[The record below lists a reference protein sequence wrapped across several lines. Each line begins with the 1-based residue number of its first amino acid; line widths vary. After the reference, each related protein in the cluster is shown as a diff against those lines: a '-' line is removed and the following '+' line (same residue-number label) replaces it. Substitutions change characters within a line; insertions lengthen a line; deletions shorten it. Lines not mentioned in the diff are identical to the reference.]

1 MASTPPPRSRVHT
14 PPTPLHGARY
24 DAYEPYSPRR
34 STRVAAQR
42 KPFLSSDSTPPK
54 VHRSVRASTP
64 TGSRKQ
70 TAGTSNQTLSQTFSP
85 PASPSSPIV
94 HSAIKSPRSMPRRRV
109 NNGLRNHHEL
119 HFSDSDD
126 MPSGEVSTTNHLS
139 ILDSRGM
146 LPTPAKTPRKR
157 NVQDSAIAST
167 ARVLFPSRPST
178 IEDAMPT
185 PRKSRK
191 GRKNAFTL
199 QSFAE
204 GDDEDEEKIEIY
216 TDTRERIPSL
226 DPDEDNP
233 FITRSK
239 NGKSRASASIAAPE
253 PKRRKISPSEQA
265 RVRKMEE
272 KARNNEGMIYVF
284 RGRKLFRKFDD
295 ASVSSGS
302 DNETNLAS
310 TTVVRRQ
317 IGAAAAR
324 PFTRSTIQPR
334 LLFPNEEQRRER
346 EAAQLAEEEATT
358 DIEAPVP
365 IPSSTRKG
373 KGRANHEASTPV
385 KLHFSP
391 ETPPSTG
398 RVRRTRQTDVV
409 IEEPEEHMEIDAHS
423 GEEVR
428 TPVLPQ
434 QKGKGKKTSPFDSW
448 QRVKSAARTVSGR
461 GAKREGDVLEGNGK
475 RVRSSAPGI

>member
-1 MASTPPPRSRVHT
+1 MATTPPRRSRVHT

-42 KPFLSSDSTPPK
+42 KPFLSSNSTPPK
-54 VHRSVRASTP
+54 THRSVRASTP

-70 TAGTSNQTLSQTFSP
+70 TAGTSSQTFSP
-85 PASPSSPIV
+85 PSSPSSPSV
-94 HSAIKSPRSMPRRRV
+94 HSAPKSPRSVPRRRV
-109 NNGLRNHHEL
+109 NNGLRKHQGL

-126 MPSGEVSTTNHLS
+126 MPAGDASTTSHLS
-139 ILDSRGM
+139 VLDSRGM
-146 LPTPAKTPRKR
+146 LPTPVKTPRKR
-157 NVQDSAIAST
+157 NLQNSAIAST
-167 ARVLFPSRPST
+167 ARVLFPSRPAT

-191 GRKNAFTL
+191 GKKNAFTL

-216 TDTRERIPSL
+216 TDTKERIPSL

-239 NGKSRASASIAAPE
+239 NGKTKASASIAAPE
-253 PKRRKISPSEQA
+253 PKRRKISPSEEE

-295 ASVSSGS
+295 ASASSGS
-302 DNETNLAS
+302 DDDTNLAP
-310 TTVVRRQ
+310 TTAVRRQ
-317 IGAAAAR
+317 VGAAASR

-358 DIEAPVP
+358 DIEVPVP

-373 KGRANHEASTPV
+373 KGRVNNEASTPV
-385 KLHFSP
+385 KSQFSP
-391 ETPPSTG
+391 ATPPSTG
-398 RVRRTRQTDVV
+398 RARRTRQTDAVV
-409 IEEPEEHMEIDAHS
+409 DEPEEHMELDVQS
-423 GEEVR
+423 EEEIR

-434 QKGKGKKTSPFDSW
+434 QKAKGKKTSPFDSW
-448 QRVKSAARTVSGR
+448 QRVKPTARAVSGR
-461 GAKREGDVLEGNGK
+461 GAKREGDVLEGTGK
-475 RVRSSAPGI
+475 RVRNGASGI